1 MPRVL
6 LALLL
11 IFYMDFF
18 PEGWRILLG
27 FLCIWLM
34 FSGIFKENRKES
46 ELNEYL

>member
-6 LALLL
+6 LALLI

-18 PEGWRILLG
+18 